1 MPLIYTYP
9 VVKHV
14 AGQQITKK
22 IGKKIHLSMQIFIYY
37 TDVWI
42 KMINT
47 HLYPTYIHL
56 SA

>member
-22 IGKKIHLSMQIFIYY
+22 IGKKSTSACKFA
-37 TDVWI
+37 
-42 KMINT
+42 
-47 HLYPTYIHL
+47 YITQMFG
-56 SA
+56 

>member
-22 IGKKIHLSMQIFIYY
+22 IENIHLSMQICIYY

-42 KMINT
+42 KIINT
-47 HLYPTYIHL
+47 HLYPT
-56 SA
+56 